1 MALLSGCM
9 TDDKTSE
16 TNSYTVSD
24 AVSALKVRSRGG
36 LIDVVASD
44 RATVEVTEKLRYS
57 GSKPETEHAVSGSTL
72 SLDMKD
78 CSSCEV
84 SYRIKVPR
92 TLAVTLLSEG
102 GDVRVNAVS
111 GKLAVTTNGGS
122 ASAQALTSASARIR
136 TDGGDADAVLS
147 TLSTC

>member
-1 MALLSGCM
+1 MKSKAPAAAALTLMAVLSGCM

-24 AVSALKVRSRGG
+24 AVSALKAQSRGG

-44 RATVEVTEKLRYS
+44 RTTVEVTEKLRYS
-57 GSKPETEHAVSGSTL
+57 GSKPETEHAVSGSML

-92 TLAVTLLSEG
+92 TVAVTLVSEG
-102 GDVRVNAVS
+102 GDVRVNAPCAVS
-111 GKLAVTTNGGS
+111 RPLLREVVRVAGP
-122 ASAQALTSASARIR
+122 RP
-136 TDGGDADAVLS
+136 D
-147 TLSTC
+147 